1 MTRFFNRL
9 FNIHANEWQRIL
21 FLYGIYTLFMVGIG
35 WGGAVVSASFLTQV
49 GIEFLPVAF
58 VVEAVIMVIAVAIY
72 SAFVDRV
79 PNDIVLMAIV
89 GIGIIAVVIGRIIL
103 ALDAPT
109 VAFPILYLLF
119 LVIANMFPLQWW
131 NYIDEFYDT
140 LTAKRA
146 VPFIASGL
154 QVGTIMAGLTLP
166 FLNRLITPNN
176 VILLWM
182 LCMVGVVALIHYMPK
197 LTGDR
202 VAANIQARTSEALPY
217 RKRIREGY
225 DYVVKSKF
233 LIWMAANTLF
243 LTILMAFVGYQADK
257 ILLENLEVTENLANF
272 IARLMGFI
280 NFIMLPIQI
289 LMFSRIVSRLGVEN
303 TNLIFPVGSLT
314 VVGAMVTLPANILI
328 GSLGV
333 FNRTA
338 FRKTFQSPVEILMY
352 NTIPLRVKGRIGA
365 VIAGAVTPLGGII
378 GGLSL
383 IALLPI
389 IKDRWQ
395 LAILMGGV
403 AILYVGVSWV
413 LRREY
418 TSALLQTLEDE
429 DFSFLLSSASEVNLV
444 DSTTINWLSKRLE
457 TADSDQLKL
466 FVAQLLAQVAGSES
480 VAALEPLAR
489 EGSVRIRRGVADILV
504 VNQIRS
510 ERVGRLYLELLKD
523 EDAQVRRAAI
533 EGLETL
539 FEGGEQIRFLN
550 LALQVLRDDPSLD
563 VKTQVMPALIQSGDI
578 FFMGTAF
585 HYLSDLLNDERADHR
600 MRAVRVLEQIDDV
613 RLIRNLI
620 DVLHDEEDE
629 VRLTAAIT
637 AERLAQDH
645 EIPSWMHATIFEA
658 FEMLLHDPVERIRQ
672 AAILVIGHLDTSEA
686 FNKLLPSLTDP
697 SLPIRHVT
705 VEAFG
710 AAGKAS
716 IPTLDD
722 ALESDD
728 TTLEK
733 YVTAALARI
742 DHIRFRD
749 YLTPHIRDNLRII
762 YHNHGWLATLRRHH
776 RLPIVSILE
785 SMLKEANYNALE
797 EVFYFLSVGYDA
809 NAVNRIHQT
818 LQNEATRPFAAEAL
832 ESMANAD
839 VARLISVLYDPQHDS
854 AALFQLHHEE
864 MHEEL
869 PTLTEIV
876 QTLYAN
882 KQDDWERTL
891 AVYLLGELADEIPT
905 AECKK
910 ILDDAENS
918 TNLQIQRAV
927 RSTRRILEDAAN
939 QTLIME
945 DLKMLSTLEK
955 VIFLKQVPLFD
966 GMSVE
971 ELKLLAGIS
980 KEVFFEQSKHVFRQG
995 DIGETMYIIVNGS
1008 MGIELEDKEKDTVN
1022 RIATRSGYEFFGEMA
1037 LFTAEPRSAT
1047 VTAIKDTLT
1056 LEIQGDSLMKLARQY
1071 PDLALGLIRVLSV
1084 RLRDASSQ
1092 LAQAQSGKS
1101 RMLLDM
1107 FDKLDK

>member
-1 MTRFFNRL
+1 MIRFFSQL
-9 FNIHANEWQRIL
+9 FNIHVHEWQRIL
-21 FLYGIYTLFMVGIG
+21 YLYGIYFLFMVGIG

-58 VVEAVIMVIAVAIY
+58 VVEAIITVVAVAFY

-79 PNDIVLMAIV
+79 PNDKLLIAILGV
-89 GIGIIAVVIGRIIL
+89 GFVVAAIGRFIL
-103 ALDAPT
+103 AFDAPT
-109 VAFPILYLLF
+109 LAFPILYLLF

-154 QVGTIMAGLTLP
+154 QVGTIIAGLTLP
-166 FLNRLITPNN
+166 ALNNLITPNN
-176 VILLWM
+176 VIVLWM
-182 LCMVGVVALIHYMPK
+182 LSMVGAAAFIWYMPQ
-197 LTGDR
+197 LTGDKI
-202 VAANIQARTSEALPY
+202 AGGIQARTTETLPY
-217 RKRIREGY
+217 RKSIREGY
-225 DYVVKSKF
+225 DYIVKSKF

-257 ILLENLEVTENLANF
+257 ILLDNLEVTENLANF
-272 IARLMGFI
+272 IARLMGLI

-289 LMFSRIVSRLGVEN
+289 LMFSRIVSRMGVEN
-303 TNLIFPVGSLT
+303 TNLIFPVGSVT
-314 VVGAMVTLPANILI
+314 IVGAMLMLPANILI

-338 FRKTFQSPVEILMY
+338 FRKTFQNPVEILMY

-383 IALLPI
+383 IVLLPV

-395 LAILMGGV
+395 MAILMGGV
-403 AILYVGVSWV
+403 AILYVGVSWI

-429 DFSFLLSSASEVNLV
+429 DFSFLLGSATEVNLV
-444 DSTTINWLSKRLE
+444 DATTVNWLSKRLE
-457 TADSDQLKL
+457 TADSDQLTL
-466 FVAQLLAQVAGSES
+466 FIAQLLAQVAGADA
-480 VAALEPLAR
+480 VTALEPLGR
-489 EGSVRIRRGVADILV
+489 HGSVRIRRGIADILV
-504 VNQIRS
+504 VNELRS
-510 ERVGRLYLELLKD
+510 EQVGRFYLELLKD
-523 EDAQVRRAAI
+523 EDAQVRRSAV
-533 EGLETL
+533 EGLEIL
-539 FEGGEQIRFLN
+539 FEGEHIRFLN
-550 LALQVLRDDPSLD
+550 LALQLLRDDPSLD
-563 VKTQVMPALIQSGDI
+563 VKTQVMPALIRSSDI

-600 MRAVRVLEQIDDV
+600 MKAVRVLEQIDDV

-620 DVLHDEEDE
+620 DVLHDEDDE

-637 AERLAQDH
+637 AERLAQHHDL
-645 EIPSWMHATIFEA
+645 PAWMHVTIFEA
-658 FEMLLHDPVERIRQ
+658 FDVLLHDPVERIRQ
-672 AAILVIGHLDTSEA
+672 AAILVIGHVATSEA
-686 FNKLLPSLTDP
+686 FHKLLPSLTDS
-697 SLPIRHVT
+697 SLAIRHVT
-705 VEAFG
+705 VEAFA

-722 ALESDD
+722 ALQTEDK
-728 TTLEK
+728 TREK
-733 YVTAALARI
+733 YITAALARI
-742 DHIRFRD
+742 DRARFRD
-749 YLTPHIRDNLRII
+749 YLIPPMRDNLRII
-762 YHNHGWLATLRRHH
+762 YHNHGWLATLAPY
-776 RLPIVSILE
+776 LKSPIVSILG
-785 SMLKEANYNALE
+785 SMLQEANHKNLE
-797 EVFYFLSVGYDA
+797 EVFYFLSTGYDA
-809 NAVNRIHQT
+809 AAVRRIYGT
-818 LQNEATRPFAAEAL
+818 LQNESTRPFAAEAL

-839 VARLISVLYDPQHDS
+839 VARLITVLYDPAHDS
-854 AALFQLHHEE
+854 ADLFQLHHEE
-864 MHEEL
+864 LHETL
-869 PTLTEIV
+869 PTLTEIL

-882 KQDDWERTL
+882 LDDPWDRTM
-891 AVYLLGELADEIPT
+891 AVYMLGELGDEIPDDLR
-905 AECKK
+905 EK
-910 ILDDAENS
+910 ILEDAENS
-918 TNLQIQRAV
+918 TNPHIQRAA
-927 RSTRRILEDAAN
+927 STTRRNLDDDTTQQTLILEDL
-939 QTLIME
+939 T
-945 DLKMLSTLEK
+945 MLSNLEK
-955 VIFLKQVPLFD
+955 VIFLKQVPLFE

-980 KEVFFEQSKHVFRQG
+980 KEVFFEASHHVFRQG

-1008 MGIELEDKEKDTVN
+1008 MGIELEDKDKDTVT

-1056 LEIQGDSLMKLARQY
+1056 LEIEGDALMKLARQY

-1092 LAQAQSGKS
+1092 LAQAQTGKS
-1101 RMLLDM
+1101 RQLLDM
-1107 FDKLDK
+1107 FDKLDS